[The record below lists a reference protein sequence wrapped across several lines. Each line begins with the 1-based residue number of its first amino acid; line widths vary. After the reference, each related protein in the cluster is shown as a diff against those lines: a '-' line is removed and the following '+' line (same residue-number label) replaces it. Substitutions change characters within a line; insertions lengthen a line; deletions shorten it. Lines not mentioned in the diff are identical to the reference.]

1 MAIAFL
7 GTGDRPLRTHRYRI
21 TIRGRLGAI
30 GREVFAGFDVM
41 SDGQA
46 IVLAGELDQAA
57 LHGVLNRIQSLGLE
71 LVGVARLG

>member
-1 MAIAFL
+1 M
-7 GTGDRPLRTHRYRI
+7 RTHRYRI
-21 TIRGRLGAI
+21 TISGRFGAI
-30 GREVFAGFDVM
+30 GREVFAGFEVM

-57 LHGVLNRIQSLGLE
+57 LHGVLNRIRALGLE